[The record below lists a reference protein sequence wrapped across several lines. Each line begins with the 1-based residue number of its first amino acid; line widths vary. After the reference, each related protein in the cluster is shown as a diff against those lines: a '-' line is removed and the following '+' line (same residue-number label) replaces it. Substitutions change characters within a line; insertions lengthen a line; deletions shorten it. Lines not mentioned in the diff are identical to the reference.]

1 MTKYFQISFI
11 GPVGMTAV
19 RLILEK
25 IKSRNKT
32 NVNETVMKYYCID
45 VTRNLIYNAKPF
57 YI

>member
-32 NVNETVMKYYCID
+32 NVNETVMKYYCIG
-45 VTRNLIYNAKPF
+45 VLRCLIYNAKLF
-57 YI
+57 HI

>member
-45 VTRNLIYNAKPF
+45 VCTSQLDI
-57 YI
+57 